1 MMNKRDVCVFVRS
14 EEDFNRI
21 IGLFET
27 YGERFESGM
36 EYDPATENDHFYF
49 NIDEWVYYN
58 GTLGQEPEEDEIS
71 IDELEE
77 LLKRKVIRL
86 NEKAR
91 ELVEFF
97 LPLVYPYRGSGMLT
111 NTEDGSVMLGNAKK
125 CALKVVDEILSTDC
139 RDMGEE
145 EFEEHI
151 REHEQLKLEIEKYG
165 I

>member
-1 MMNKRDVCVFVRS
+1 MNRRDVCVFVRS

-21 IGLFET
+21 VGLIET

-36 EYDPATENDHFYF
+36 EYDPTTENDHFYYGV
-49 NIDEWVYYN
+49 DGWSYYN
-58 GTLGQEPEEDEIS
+58 GVYGQAPSEDEIP

-77 LLKRKVIRL
+77 LLKGKAIRL
-86 NEKAR
+86 NEKAK

-97 LPLVYPYRGSGMLT
+97 LPLVYCYSGSGMLT
-111 NTEDGSVMLGNAKK
+111 NTEDESVMLENAKK